1 MQTITY
7 QEIPL
12 NDFCNYTMKKSCY
25 YVVFTFT
32 TAAGK
37 SASST
42 VYLITQPKVLIKK
55 TKSSVKSRSVVVYWK
70 KVPKAKKYKVYY
82 SKDNK
87 KWKKMGTTKKTSFKL
102 KKGVSFP
109 IWKHR
114 YIKVRAYGHGGS
126 VSCDEE
132 YYMLYRYKKV
142 IH

>member
-12 NDFCNYTMKKSCY
+12 NDFCNYTMKKKSCY

-55 TKSSVKSRSVVVYWK
+55 TKSSVKSRLL
-70 KVPKAKKYKVYY
+70 
-82 SKDNK
+82 
-87 KWKKMGTTKKTSFKL
+87 SFTGKRFQKL
-102 KKGVSFP
+102 RN
-109 IWKHR
+109 IR
-114 YIKVRAYGHGGS
+114 YITVRIIKNGKRWELRKRQALS
-126 VSCDEE
+126 SKRE
-132 YYMLYRYKKV
+132 
-142 IH
+142 